1 MRFTDIR
8 SDSAAGSA
16 SGSMPSGESAAAVPA
31 GRSLPAES
39 ASPVEPVLAV
49 GASLREAGTVPPAHS
64 TPPTLVPASGPV
76 LSAGSVLSVLR
87 GARDVVARASLV
99 PLEGASSDTL
109 AQVVEQAERLR
120 SAAQAM
126 LLSATAA
133 LEASQAG
140 AGRSALR
147 ERARQ
152 SSRNAKR
159 TTQDSEQIAQMPNVA
174 RGLAVGD
181 LTVEHAEVLADAAR
195 QTSPDAVDT
204 AADLLGTAAAVPP
217 EILRRDARDFV
228 ARYDPDAVRSVLA
241 RQRRERS
248 AALFV
253 DHTSGMGVL
262 NARLDP
268 ISFALIQ
275 QAVENYKNAL
285 WRQDGGR
292 DGTPNQIR
300 DNKQRLAD
308 AVFEMLTDR
317 NALVTIDH
325 PTAPTPQAQHHSPNS
340 TDTDPG
346 RDIADPG
353 RTGDARHD
361 RSGTSDGERDRDGRG
376 EHEHRCDGDHSPQRS
391 DATPPTHSETVPVG
405 AAGRSIQR
413 WRPAQAPNQ
422 LVIVAEIGV
431 IDGTTPHGRCEALG
445 VGPVPAEIL
454 NNLSPDTRISGALF
468 DTAGQ
473 PLWLGRSR
481 RLATA
486 AQQLA
491 VAIRDRGCVLC
502 RAPMHRC
509 EYHHIDEWN
518 ADGGTTDPP
527 NLAALCDDCHNG
539 LHEHNQRLRR
549 HPTTGRWDTEPRG
562 EPDSTDGA
570 IRNTSP
576 ARPRSEPASANGAA
590 ENTSPARPR
599 GEPDSTERGGNPP

>member
-1 MRFTDIR
+1 
-8 SDSAAGSA
+8 
-16 SGSMPSGESAAAVPA
+16 
-31 GRSLPAES
+31 
-39 ASPVEPVLAV
+39 
-49 GASLREAGTVPPAHS
+49 
-64 TPPTLVPASGPV
+64 
-76 LSAGSVLSVLR
+76 
-87 GARDVVARASLV
+87 
-99 PLEGASSDTL
+99 
-109 AQVVEQAERLR
+109 
-120 SAAQAM
+120 M

-204 AADLLGTAAAVPP
+204 AADLLETAAAVPP
-217 EILRRDARDFV
+217 EVLRRDARDFA
-228 ARYDPDAVRSVLA
+228 ARYDPDSVRSVLA

-275 QAVENYKNAL
+275 QAVENYKEAL

-346 RDIADPG
+346 RDVAEPG

-361 RSGTSDGERDRDGRG
+361 RSGTSDAERDRDGRG
-376 EHEHRCDGDHSPQRS
+376 EHEHGYDATPPSRSDATPHTHNDATPPTHS
-391 DATPPTHSETVPVG
+391 DATPPTHSDTVPVG
-405 AAGRSIQR
+405 AAGRSIQC

-527 NLAALCDDCHNG
+527 NLAALCNDCHNG
-539 LHEHNQRLRR
+539 LHEYNRRLRR
-549 HPTTGRWDTEPRG
+549 HPTTGRWDTEPRDD
-562 EPDSTDGA
+562 PTSTGGA
-570 IRNTSP
+570 KRNTGP
-576 ARPRSEPASANGAA
+576 ARPRGEPDSANGAA
-590 ENTSPARPR
+590 ENTGPARPGGEPDSANGAAEDTSPARPR
-599 GEPDSTERGGNPP
+599 GEPDSANGAAEDTSPARPRGELASGERGGNPP

>member
-1 MRFTDIR
+1 MRFTDVLG
-8 SDSAAGSA
+8 DSAAGST
-16 SGSMPSGESAAAVPA
+16 P
-31 GRSLPAES
+31 PAES
-39 ASPVEPVLAV
+39 A
-49 GASLREAGTVPPAHS
+49 PPAE
-64 TPPTLVPASGPV
+64 
-76 LSAGSVLSVLR
+76 SVLSVLR

-109 AQVVEQAERLR
+109 ALVVEQAERLR

-126 LLSATAA
+126 LLNATAA

-152 SSRNAKR
+152 SSRKAKR
-159 TTQDSEQIAQMPNVA
+159 TTQVSEQIAQMPNVA

-195 QTSPDAVDT
+195 QTSPNAVDT
-204 AADLLGTAAAVPP
+204 AADLLETAAAVPP
-217 EILRRDARDFV
+217 EILRRDARDFA
-228 ARYDPDAVRSVLA
+228 ARYDPDAVRSMLA

-253 DHTSGMGVL
+253 DHASGMGVL

-275 QAVENYKNAL
+275 QAVETYKDAL

-325 PTAPTPQAQHHSPNS
+325 PTALSPLAQHHSPKS

-346 RDIADPG
+346 RDVAEPG
-353 RTGDARHD
+353 RTGDPRHG
-361 RSGTSDGERDRDGRG
+361 RSRTSDAERDRDGRD
-376 EHEHRCDGDHSPQRS
+376 EHEHRCDGDDIPQRCDATPPSHRDATLPTRSDATPPAHRDATLPTRSDATPPARS
-391 DATPPTHSETVPVG
+391 DATPPTHSDATPPARSDATPPTHSGTVPVG
-405 AAGRSIQR
+405 AAGRSIQH

-422 LVIVAEIGV
+422 LVIVAEMGV

-454 NNLSPDTRISGALF
+454 NNLSPDTRISGAVF

-473 PLWLGRSR
+473 PLWLGRGR

-518 ADGGTTDPP
+518 ADRGTTDPP

-549 HPTTGRWDTEPRG
+549 HPTTGRWDTEPR
-562 EPDSTDGA
+562 
-570 IRNTSP
+570 
-576 ARPRSEPASANGAA
+576 SEPARSG
-590 ENTSPARPR
+590 
-599 GEPDSTERGGNPP
+599 RGGNPP

>member
-1 MRFTDIR
+1 MRFTDVR
-8 SDSAAGSA
+8 GDSAAGSA
-16 SGSMPSGESAAAVPA
+16 P
-31 GRSLPAES
+31 PAES
-39 ASPVEPVLAV
+39 VL
-49 GASLREAGTVPPAHS
+49 
-64 TPPTLVPASGPV
+64 
-76 LSAGSVLSVLR
+76 SVLSVLR

-109 AQVVEQAERLR
+109 ALVVEQAERLR

-126 LLSATAA
+126 LLNATAA

-152 SSRNAKR
+152 SSRKAKR
-159 TTQDSEQIAQMPNVA
+159 TTQVSEQIAQMPNVA

-195 QTSPDAVDT
+195 QTSPNAVDT
-204 AADLLGTAAAVPP
+204 AADLLETAAAVPP
-217 EILRRDARDFV
+217 EILRRDARDFA
-228 ARYDPDAVRSVLA
+228 ARYDPDAVRSMLA

-253 DHTSGMGVL
+253 DHASGMGVL

-275 QAVENYKNAL
+275 QAVETYKDAL

-325 PTAPTPQAQHHSPNS
+325 PTAPSLLAQHHSPKS

-346 RDIADPG
+346 RDVAEPV
-353 RTGDARHD
+353 RTGDPRHG
-361 RSGTSDGERDRDGRG
+361 RSETSDAERDRDGRD
-376 EHEHRCDGDHSPQRS
+376 EHEHRCDSDDIPQRCDATPPSHRDATPPTHRDATPPTHRDATPPARS
-391 DATPPTHSETVPVG
+391 DATPPTHSDTVPVG
-405 AAGRSIQR
+405 AAGRSIQH

-422 LVIVAEIGV
+422 LVIVAEMGV

-454 NNLSPDTRISGALF
+454 NNLSPDTRISGAVF

-473 PLWLGRSR
+473 PLWLGRGR

-518 ADGGTTDPP
+518 ADRGTTDPP

-539 LHEHNQRLRR
+539 LHERNQRLRR
-549 HPTTGRWDTEPRG
+549 HPTTGHWDTE
-562 EPDSTDGA
+562 
-570 IRNTSP
+570 
-576 ARPRSEPASANGAA
+576 PRSEPASG
-590 ENTSPARPR
+590 
-599 GEPDSTERGGNPP
+599 ERGGNPP